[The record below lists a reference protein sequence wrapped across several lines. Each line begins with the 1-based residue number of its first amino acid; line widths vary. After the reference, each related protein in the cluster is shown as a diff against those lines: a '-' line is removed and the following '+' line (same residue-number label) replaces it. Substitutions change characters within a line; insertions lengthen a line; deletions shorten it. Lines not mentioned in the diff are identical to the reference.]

1 MEKIAAKLGYWTTL
15 FVLWGTIGLT
25 ADSKTK
31 GMLIEIVPLGKI
43 DAVILADLQRN
54 LKGIFEAEVSL
65 GKREALPKE
74 AYDALRKQYLS
85 PSIVVRLSETERP
98 ERRKILSVMDEDVYT
113 PGLNFVFGQADSAAG
128 VALISLK
135 RLRQD
140 FYGLPPNEKLFLE
153 RALKEAVH
161 ELGHLFG
168 LGHCADTG
176 CVMHFSNSLADTDR
190 KSAAFCQTCRKQL
203 R

>member
-1 MEKIAAKLGYWTTL
+1 MAADVKMER
-15 FVLWGTIGLT
+15 
-25 ADSKTK
+25 
-31 GMLIEIVPLGKI
+31 MLIEIVPLGKI
-43 DAVILADLQRN
+43 DAVVLADLQQN

-65 GKREALPKE
+65 AKGEALPKE
-74 AYDALRKQYLS
+74 AYDASRRQYLS
-85 PSIVVRLSETERP
+85 PSILVRLAESGGLGSRI
-98 ERRKILSVMDEDVYT
+98 ILGVMDEDAYT
-113 PGLNFVFGQADSAAG
+113 PGLNFVFGQADSGAG

-140 FYGLPPNEKLFLE
+140 FYGLPPNERLFME

-168 LGHCADTG
+168 LGHCADAG

-190 KSAAFCQTCRKQL
+190 KSHNFCQRCRKQL